1 MMQRLIPK
9 LRHLAVQSR
18 QTLQPLPSSH
28 RFLHHSLPQP
38 LHSAS
43 TTFTSRSLFN
53 LASFPFYASRPSLF
67 SPSLIQIRHVSARD
81 RSSKRKP
88 VTPVKSKV
96 KKTKIKSYSR
106 SYKSRFRLMSDG
118 SFRRWREGKRHNA
131 HLKSK
136 IAKRRLR
143 QPALVPVAYAK
154 VMKKLGFCG

>member
-18 QTLQPLPSSH
+18 QTLQPLPSSR

-53 LASFPFYASRPSLF
+53 LSSFPFHASRSSQF

-96 KKTKIKSYSR
+96 KKTKIKSYS